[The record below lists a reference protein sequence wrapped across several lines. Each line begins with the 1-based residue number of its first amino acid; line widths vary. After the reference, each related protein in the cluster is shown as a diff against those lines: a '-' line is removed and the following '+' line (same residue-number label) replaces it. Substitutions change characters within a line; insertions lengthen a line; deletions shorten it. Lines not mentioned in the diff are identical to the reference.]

1 MSISTKRIGSQDN
14 NDVPTLPGPTD
25 QDEQTAASPVD
36 GKEEIKKSTDPK
48 SNSGPD
54 VPTLPGLTDQDEQ
67 TAASPADG
75 KKGIKN
81 STDPKTG
88 KSNSGAGRVTR
99 RRTGPKATF
108 PWTDTQEEDL
118 VVWWQRHTVLYNNL
132 GAGFFDK
139 KRKDKLFANKAKE
152 IGSGCTAKDVQTHLR
167 SLRTKLNHIL
177 KHPTHGK
184 WREPK
189 TPREKWVWDRLHFI
203 RPFISH
209 RDKNQSTKKNKGSSE
224 EDSQSEINEDAIAM
238 DALPDSDNEGE
249 SMSSNLDNSTSSMPK
264 LQPESRRKRNK
275 GAAQQNSPATKQ
287 DIPAK
292 RARATEADEEEVD
305 SFLAHLRCTLLRVPA
320 DVRMEMQAHILVMV
334 YSRLRDEMQPNA
346 PSESSENG
354 QMTGST

>member
-1 MSISTKRIGSQDN
+1 MSSSTERRSQDN
-14 NDVPTLPGPTD
+14 NENGDIDVPTSPGPTV
-25 QDEQTAASPVD
+25 QDEQTAASSPVD
-36 GKEEIKKSTDPK
+36 EKEGIKKSTARTPK
-48 SNSGPD
+48 SKRG
-54 VPTLPGLTDQDEQ
+54 
-67 TAASPADG
+67 AD
-75 KKGIKN
+75 
-81 STDPKTG
+81 SR
-88 KSNSGAGRVTR
+88 GAGVNR
-99 RRTGPKATF
+99 RRSGPKATF

-139 KRKDKLFANKAKE
+139 KRKDKLFADKAKE
-152 IGSGCTAKDVQTHLR
+152 IGSGCTGKDVQTHLR

-209 RDKNQSTKKNKGSSE
+209 RDKKPSTKMNKGSSE

-238 DALPDSDNEGE
+238 DALPDSDSDNEGE
-249 SMSSNLDNSTSSMPK
+249 SMSSILDGSTFSVPR

-275 GAAQQNSPATKQ
+275 DAKQDSPAAKQ

-334 YSRLRDEMQPNA
+334 YSRLRDEMQPIIL
-346 PSESSENG
+346 SESSENG